1 LSLLRRAGSKAQTAA
16 LAKARVAATAFDRT
30 AFDALASGRGSHQ
43 DSFKRGHP
51 ETKIMT
57 PVVAVIAPGMMG
69 AAVGGRLVAHG
80 LKVLTSLQGRSAET
94 AARAKAAG
102 MAAASDEEISAAD
115 FILSILPPGDAVS
128 LAQRFAPA
136 LTASN
141 SKPVYVD
148 CNAISPPTVARVAD
162 AIAPTGSPFV
172 DAGIIGSP
180 PKPKEGAG
188 PRFYASGPSAPRF
201 AALKD
206 YGLDIRVLGGPLS
219 AASALKMS
227 YAGITKGTQALGAV
241 MMLAATR
248 GGSADALFAEL
259 KDSQPQ
265 MLAYMQRTL
274 SIMPPKAYRWI
285 AEMQE
290 IANFVGEDPAG
301 HELYSGAAHFYEQ
314 VARDFAGDRKEVD
327 ALMAFL
333 NKGGK

>member
-1 LSLLRRAGSKAQTAA
+1 
-16 LAKARVAATAFDRT
+16 
-30 AFDALASGRGSHQ
+30 
-43 DSFKRGHP
+43 
-51 ETKIMT
+51 MN

-80 LKVLTSLQGRSAET
+80 LKVLTSLAGRSAET
-94 AARAKAAG
+94 VARAKSAG
-102 MAAASDEEISAAD
+102 LTAASDDDIARSD
-115 FILSILPPGDAVS
+115 FILSILPPGDAVA

-141 SKPVYVD
+141 AKPVYVD
-148 CNAISPPTVARVAD
+148 CNAISPPTVDKVA
-162 AIAPTGSPFV
+162 AALAPTGAPFV

-180 PKPKEGAG
+180 PPPKEGPG
-188 PRFYASGPSAPRF
+188 PRFYASGPHASRF
-201 AALKD
+201 ATLKD
-206 YGLDIRVLGGPLS
+206 YGLDVRVLAGPLS
-219 AASALKMS
+219 AASAMKMS
-227 YAGITKGTQALGAV
+227 YAGITKGTRALGAV
-241 MMLAATR
+241 MMLAAAR
-248 GGSADALFAEL
+248 AGSADALFAEL
-259 KDSQPQ
+259 KSSQPQ

-314 VARDFAGDRKEVD
+314 MARDFEGDRKDVA

-333 NKGGK
+333 DKDKKPA